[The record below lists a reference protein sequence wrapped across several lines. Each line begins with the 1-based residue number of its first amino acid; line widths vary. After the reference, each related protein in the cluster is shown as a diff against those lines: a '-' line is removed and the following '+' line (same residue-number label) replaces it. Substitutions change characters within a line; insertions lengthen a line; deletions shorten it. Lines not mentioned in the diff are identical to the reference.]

1 MTPER
6 WQQVKRL
13 LESALERNPV
23 GRAALLDNACK
34 DDPSLRREVESL
46 IASHEQ
52 AQSLFE
58 LPAFEAAA
66 GLPASDKAELVGRR
80 IGDYKFLEQIGR
92 GGMGEVYLAHD
103 SRLGR
108 RVALKL
114 LPSRYTTDEQRVR
127 RFEQEARA
135 ASALNHPNILM
146 IFEIGRVDGIHFIAT
161 EYVEGE
167 TLRQRMA
174 NAKMS
179 LSEALEVSIQAAS
192 ALVAAHQAGIVH
204 RDVKPENVMLRPDG
218 YVKVLDFGLAKL
230 TEQPA
235 ASDTGALTF
244 GKVDTDPGT
253 VMGTASYMSPE
264 QARGQTVDSRTDIFS
279 LGVVMYEMIA
289 GRAPFDGETTSD
301 VIASILKTEPP
312 PLAQYTGKAPDVLER
327 LVAKTLRKDRE
338 ERYQT
343 AKELLTDLKK
353 LKQRLDFEAEE
364 QRSLSPDV
372 SRVAADNISR
382 QQIIV
387 DTDNKPVAQT
397 GDAAA
402 RTTSSAEIIIEEIK
416 RHKLGAA
423 LALLAVVIVA
433 MGIGLAIYKLAG
445 KSPSATNS
453 NEPFSRIRPTRLTTT
468 GKASV
473 AAISPD
479 GKYVAHAMGA
489 KSQQSLWLRHI
500 ATGSDTE
507 IVPTANV
514 DYTGLTF
521 SPDGNYIYFLR
532 WESVEG
538 GFYRVPV
545 LGGSMKPLGRDVD
558 GGITFSP
565 DGRQIAYMRGYPQRD
580 EAILATANAD
590 GTEEQALFT
599 KHGQRDVY
607 APPGTTWGPA
617 WSPDGETIAFALRKA
632 EADGNYWNVVTVRV
646 KDKAEQQLTFQKWSS
661 LGQLAWLRDGSG
673 LIVAAADRETAPAQ
687 QIWYVSYPSG
697 GARRITN
704 DTNGY
709 SGVSLTA
716 DSTAL
721 LTVQTEQ
728 NSNIWIAPSGDAS
741 RAAQMTSNNFEGLYG
756 LCWTPEG
763 RILYTSRTA
772 QGRSSIWMMD
782 ADGTGQ
788 KQLTVDAPPNNKPSI
803 SNLRPTVSPDGR
815 YIVFVSNRTGSN
827 CVWRMD
833 IDGNNPKELSRGTYA
848 GRPQLTPD
856 GQWVVYTDL
865 ESGKQRLW
873 KVPIIGGEPVQLTD
887 YSSSGGVVSPDGT
900 HIALRFVDELA
911 TPKRQRFG
919 ITSIEGGLPSK
930 VFDLPQ
936 PLALDQVIR
945 WTPDGRALFYIETR
959 NGVSNIW
966 TYSLDGSPPKQVT
979 SFKSDQI
986 FSYEWSRDG
995 RQLVCARG
1003 AQTSD
1008 AVLITD
1014 LR

>member
-23 GRAALLDNACK
+23 ERADLLDNACK

-52 AQSLFE
+52 AQHLFE
-58 LPAFEAAA
+58 LPAFEAGA
-66 GLPASDKAELVGRR
+66 GPLASDRAELVGRR

-114 LPSRYTTDEQRVR
+114 LPSRYTADEQRVR

-146 IFEIGRVDGIHFIAT
+146 IFEIGGVDGIQFIAT

-174 NAKMS
+174 GARMS
-179 LSEALEVSIQAAS
+179 LSEALEVAIQVAS

-289 GRAPFDGETTSD
+289 GRAPFEGETTSD

-312 PLAQYTGKAPDVLER
+312 PLAHYSGKAPDALER

-338 ERYQT
+338 ERCQT

-353 LKQRLDFEAEE
+353 LKQRLDFEAEQ
-364 QRSLSPDV
+364 QRSVSPDV
-372 SRVAADNISR
+372 SGVAADNISR
-382 QQIIV
+382 EQIIV
-387 DTDNKPVAQT
+387 DTDNKPVAKT

-416 RHKLGAA
+416 RHKFGAA
-423 LALLAVVIVA
+423 LALLAFVLVA
-433 MGIGLAIYKLAG
+433 GGIGFAIYRLAG
-445 KSPSATNS
+445 KRPAATDS
-453 NEPFSRIRPTRLTTT
+453 NAPFSKVRPTRLTTT
-468 GKASV
+468 GRASI

-479 GKYVAHAMGA
+479 GKYVAHAVGA
-489 KSQQSLWLRHI
+489 KAQQSLWLRHI
-500 ATGSDTE
+500 ATGSDKE
-507 IVPTANV
+507 IVPAAPV
-514 DYTGLTF
+514 DYESLSF

-532 WESVEG
+532 WEAVEG
-538 GFYRVPV
+538 GLYRVPV
-545 LGGSMKPLGRDVD
+545 LGGSMKVLVRDVD
-558 GGITFSP
+558 SGITVSP
-565 DGRQIAYMRGYPQRD
+565 DGQQLAYMRGYPQRD
-580 EAILATANAD
+580 EAVLATANAD
-590 GTEEQALFT
+590 GTEEQALVT
-599 KHGQRDVY
+599 KHGQRDVL
-607 APPGTTWGPA
+607 PGPGIAWGPA

-646 KDKAEQQLTFQKWSS
+646 KDKSEQQVSFQKWSS

-697 GARRITN
+697 GARKITN

-709 SGVSLTA
+709 RGVSLTA

-721 LTVQTEQ
+721 LTVQSEQ
-728 NSNIWIAPSGDAS
+728 NSNIWIAPGGDAS
-741 RAAQMTSNNFEGLYG
+741 RAAQITSNNFDGLNG
-756 LCWTPEG
+756 VCWTPEG
-763 RILYTSRTA
+763 RILYTSRNA
-772 QGRSSIWMMD
+772 LGRSSIWMMN

-788 KQLTVDAPPNNKPSI
+788 KQLTVDAPSINKPSI
-803 SNLRPTVSPDGR
+803 SNIRPSVSPDGR
-815 YIVFVSNRTGSN
+815 YIIFVSDRTGN
-827 CVWRMD
+827 YCVWRMD
-833 IDGNNPKELSRGTYA
+833 VDGSNPKQLSSGTYA
-848 GRPQLTPD
+848 TRPQITPD
-856 GQWVVYTDL
+856 GQWVVYTDT

-873 KVPIIGGEPVQLTD
+873 KVSIDGGDPVQLTD
-887 YSSSGGVVSPDGT
+887 YTSAGVAVSPDGRQ
-900 HIALRFVDELA
+900 IAFRFVDEQA
-911 TPKRQRFG
+911 TPKRQRVA
-919 ITSIEGGLPSK
+919 ITPIEGGAPSK
-930 VFDLPQ
+930 VLDLPLSIGLEQ
-936 PLALDQVIR
+936 TIR
-945 WTPDGRALFYIETR
+945 WTPDGRALLDLDSR

-966 TYSLDGSPPKQVT
+966 IHPLDGSPAKQLT
-979 SFKSDQI
+979 TFKSDQI
-986 FSYEWSRDG
+986 FSYAWSRDG

-1003 AQTSD
+1003 TQTSD

>member
-13 LESALERNPV
+13 LESALERNSV
-23 GRAALLDNACK
+23 ERSALLDNACK

-52 AQSLFE
+52 AQGLFE
-58 LPAFEAAA
+58 SPAFEVAA

-146 IFEIGRVDGIHFIAT
+146 IFEIGRGDGIHFIAT

-174 NAKMS
+174 NTRMS
-179 LSEALEVSIQAAS
+179 LSDFLEVAIQVAS

-264 QARGQTVDSRTDIFS
+264 QARGQSVDSRTDIFS

-289 GRAPFDGETTSD
+289 GRAPFEGETTSD

-312 PLAQYTGKAPDVLER
+312 PLAHYSGNAPDALER

-343 AKELLTDLKK
+343 AKELLTHLKK
-353 LKQRLDFEAEE
+353 LKQRLDFEAQE
-364 QRSLSPDV
+364 QRSVPPYLSP
-372 SRVAADNISR
+372 VAADNISR
-382 QQIIV
+382 AQLIV

-416 RHKLGAA
+416 RHKLGAV
-423 LALLAVVIVA
+423 LALLAFVIVA
-433 MGIGLAIYKLAG
+433 AGIGFAIYRLAS
-445 KSPSATNS
+445 KSPTATKS
-453 NEPFSRIRPTRLTTT
+453 NEPFSKIRPTRLTTT
-468 GKASV
+468 GKASI

-507 IVPTANV
+507 IVPTAPV
-514 DYTGLTF
+514 DYTALTF

-532 WESVEG
+532 WEAVEG

-545 LGGSMKPLGRDVD
+545 LGGSMKALGRDVD

-565 DGRQIAYMRGYPQRD
+565 DGRRLAFMRGYPQKD
-580 EAILATANAD
+580 EAILAIANAD
-590 GTEEQALFT
+590 GTEEQALVT
-599 KHGQRDVY
+599 RQGQRNVY
-607 APPGTTWGPA
+607 SSGIAWGPA
-617 WSPDGETIAFALRKA
+617 WSPDGETIALAIRNA
-632 EADGNYWNVVTVRV
+632 EADGIYWNVVLVRV

-697 GARRITN
+697 SARRITN

-728 NSNIWIAPSGDAS
+728 YSHVWTAPGGDAR
-741 RAAQMTSNNFEGLYG
+741 RATQITSNTFEGLYG
-756 LCWTPEG
+756 VCWTPEG

-782 ADGTGQ
+782 ADGAGQ
-788 KQLTVDAPPNNKPSI
+788 KQLTVDAQPNNRPSI
-803 SNLRPTVSPDGR
+803 TNNRPTVSADGR
-815 YIVFVSNRTGSN
+815 YIVFASDRTGN
-827 CVWRMD
+827 YCVWRMD
-833 IDGNNPKELSRGTYA
+833 SDGSNPKQLNRGTFSV
-848 GRPQLTPD
+848 RPQITPD
-856 GQWVVYTDL
+856 GQWVIYADV
-865 ESGKQRLW
+865 EAGKQRLW
-873 KVPIIGGEPVQLTD
+873 KIPMNGGDPVRLTD
-887 YSSSGGVVSPDGT
+887 YTSSGGAVSPDGT
-900 HIALRFVDELA
+900 HIAIRFVDEQA
-911 TPKRQRFG
+911 TPKRQRFA
-919 ITSIEGGLPSK
+919 IISIEGGLPSK

-936 PLALDQVIR
+936 PLALDQLIR
-945 WTPDGRALFYIETR
+945 WTPDGRSLFYIDTR
-959 NGVSNIW
+959 NGVFNIW

-986 FSYEWSRDG
+986 FSYDWSRDG
-995 RQLVCARG
+995 RQVVCARG